1 MQLNAFN
8 NLPSPISL
16 ADLESHLW
24 GAATLLRGL
33 IDAGDYKHLLK
44 TIAQLEESKAI
55 EVTAAGNIALPQ
67 PEAEVLEGTF
77 SANPRGF
84 GFVRIGEN
92 EPDVFVKRGN
102 TKFAMN
108 EDVVEVKI
116 TSPANPLK
124 GNEAEGKVV
133 AIKSRAVTS
142 LVGEFYAFDEEEKKN
157 SGSLLGYVVNKNK
170 KIPFRT
176 NISKKGLH
184 PEVGDIVRVDIT
196 HYPDRDFPEVLQ
208 GLVTEIIGK
217 ATDTGIDVLEVL
229 ESLGIPS
236 PFPEDVIAE
245 ANAVPDEIEEKDII
259 DRVDYRD
266 EITFTI
272 DGADAKDLDDAVH
285 IKALDNGNIELGVHI
300 ADVSYYVTEGSALD
314 REALNRGTSTYVT
327 DRVVPMLPERLSNG
341 ICSLNPRVNR
351 FTQSCVMEIN
361 PDGHV
366 VNYKISQSV
375 IKTTERMTYSD
386 VNEMLAGN
394 QEFLEKFAVIAES
407 VEQMAK
413 LHAILLGMR
422 ARRGSIDFETQ
433 EAKII
438 VDKLGKPIEIQVR
451 KRGTAEMMIESFM
464 LIANET
470 VARSFA
476 TRELPFIY
484 RVHEHPKADKLTR
497 FIDFASVFGIP
508 LKGTPEK
515 MQSKDLQDFMLQ
527 IKGQP
532 GEIVLS
538 TMLLR
543 SMQQARYDEDNLGH
557 FGLAAEYYTH
567 FTSPI
572 RRYPDLLVHRLIRA
586 ESHPTTEV
594 IEHFEEIIPEVA
606 KLTSS
611 RERRAIDAERAVEAM
626 KKAEYMESYVGTE
639 YDVTISS
646 VTRFGFFVS
655 LPNTIE
661 GLVHMSTLGDDFY
674 NFNERDLTLKGER
687 TGKVFR
693 MGQPVKVKLVKADKI
708 TGDID
713 FEHVDSDLDVVE
725 AVEKRSR
732 ESRGGRDSRDKRPD
746 WKKNKD
752 KDKKP
757 FHKKGGKPA
766 RKK

>member
-1 MQLNAFN
+1 MKLSKKVTDFLAQMPSKSISPKMLAN
-8 NLPSPISL
+8 NLGL
-16 ADLESHLW
+16 AD
-24 GAATLLRGL
+24 
-33 IDAGDYKHLLK
+33 DAGDYKHLLK

-497 FIDFASVFGIP
+497 FIDFASGFGIP

>member
-1 MQLNAFN
+1 MKLSKKVTDFLAQMPSKSISPKMLAN
-8 NLPSPISL
+8 NLGL
-16 ADLESHLW
+16 AD
-24 GAATLLRGL
+24 
-33 IDAGDYKHLLK
+33 DAGDYKHLLK

-532 GEIVLS
+532 GEMVLS

>member
-1 MQLNAFN
+1 MKLSKKVTDFLANMPSKSISPKMLATNLGLVDNA
-8 NLPSPISL
+8 S
-16 ADLESHLW
+16 
-24 GAATLLRGL
+24 
-33 IDAGDYKHLLK
+33 DYKHLLK
-44 TIAQLEESKAI
+44 TIAQLEESKVI
-55 EVTAAGNIALPQ
+55 EVTAGGNIALPQ

-108 EDVVEVKI
+108 EDIVEVKI

-133 AIKSRAVTS
+133 AIKSRAVTN
-142 LVGEFYAFDEEEKKN
+142 LVGEFYEFDEEEKKN

-170 KIPFRT
+170 KIPFKT

-196 HYPDRDFPEVLQ
+196 HYPDRDFPDVLQ
-208 GLVTEIIGK
+208 GLVVEIIGK
-217 ATDTGIDVLEVL
+217 STDTGIDVLEIL
-229 ESLGIPS
+229 ESMGIPS
-236 PFPEDVIAE
+236 PFPEDVLAE
-245 ANAVPDEIEEKDII
+245 ANAVPDEIDEKDII
-259 DRVDYRD
+259 GRVDYRN
-266 EITFTI
+266 EISFTI

-361 PDGHV
+361 PDGYV
-366 VNYKISQSV
+366 VNYQISQSV

-394 QEFLEKFAVIAES
+394 QDFLDKFAAIAES

-413 LHAILLGMR
+413 LHEILLAMR

-438 VDKLGKPIEIQVR
+438 VDKLGKPIDIQVR
-451 KRGTAEMMIESFM
+451 NRGTAEMMIESFM

-515 MQSKDLQDFMLQ
+515 MQSKDLQDFMLR

-532 GEIVLS
+532 GEMVLS

-586 ESHPTTEV
+586 ESHPTTET
-594 IEHFEEIIPEVA
+594 IEHFEEIIPEIA

-693 MGQPVKVKLVKADKI
+693 MGHPVKVKLVKADKI

-725 AVEKRSR
+725 AIEKRSR
-732 ESRGGRDSRDKRPD
+732 DSRGGRDSRDKRPD
-746 WKKNKD
+746 WQKN

>member
-1 MQLNAFN
+1 MKLSKKVTDFLAQMPSKSISPKMLAK
-8 NLPSPISL
+8 NLGL
-16 ADLESHLW
+16 AD
-24 GAATLLRGL
+24 
-33 IDAGDYKHLLK
+33 DAGDYKHLLK

>member
-1 MQLNAFN
+1 MKLSKKVTDFLAQMPSKSISPKMLAN
-8 NLPSPISL
+8 NLGL
-16 ADLESHLW
+16 AD
-24 GAATLLRGL
+24 
-33 IDAGDYKHLLK
+33 DAGDYKHLLK

-572 RRYPDLLVHRLIRA
+572 RRYPDLVVHRLIRA

>member
-1 MQLNAFN
+1 MKLSKKVTDFLANMPSKSISPKMLAT
-8 NLPSPISL
+8 NLGL
-16 ADLESHLW
+16 ADNAS
-24 GAATLLRGL
+24 
-33 IDAGDYKHLLK
+33 DYKHLLK
-44 TIAQLEESKAI
+44 TIAQLEENKAI
-55 EVTAAGNIALPQ
+55 EVTAAGNLALPQ

-108 EDVVEVKI
+108 EDTVEVKI
-116 TSPANPLK
+116 TSPANALK

-142 LVGEFYAFDEEEKKN
+142 LVGEFYAFDPEEKKN
-157 SGSLLGYVVNKNK
+157 SGSLLGYVINKNK

-184 PEVGDIVRVDIT
+184 PEVGDIVRVDVT

-208 GLVTEIIGK
+208 GIVTEIIGK

-245 ANAVPDEIEEKDII
+245 ANAVPDEIDEKDII
-259 DRVDYRD
+259 GRVDYRN

-361 PDGHV
+361 SDGHV
-366 VNYKISQSV
+366 VNYQISQSV

-394 QEFLEKFAVIAES
+394 QEFLDKFAVIAES

-413 LHAILLGMR
+413 LHEILLAMR

-476 TRELPFIY
+476 IRELPFIY

-508 LKGTPEK
+508 LKGAPEK
-515 MQSKDLQDFMLQ
+515 MQSKDLQDFMLK

-532 GEIVLS
+532 GEMVLS

-732 ESRGGRDSRDKRPD
+732 DSRGGRDSRDKRPD

-757 FHKKGGKPA
+757 FHKKGGKPT

>member
-1 MQLNAFN
+1 MKLSKKVTDFLAQMPSKSISPKMLAN
-8 NLPSPISL
+8 NLGL
-16 ADLESHLW
+16 AD
-24 GAATLLRGL
+24 
-33 IDAGDYKHLLK
+33 DAGDYKHLLK

-515 MQSKDLQDFMLQ
+515 MQSKDLQDFMLK

-532 GEIVLS
+532 GEMVLS

-725 AVEKRSR
+725 AVEKHSR

>member
-1 MQLNAFN
+1 MKLSKKVTDFLAQMPSKSISPKMLAN
-8 NLPSPISL
+8 NLGL
-16 ADLESHLW
+16 AD
-24 GAATLLRGL
+24 
-33 IDAGDYKHLLK
+33 DAGDYKHLLK

-394 QEFLEKFAVIAES
+394 QEFLEKFAAIAES

-497 FIDFASVFGIP
+497 FIDFASGFGIP

>member
-1 MQLNAFN
+1 MKLSKKVTDFLAQMPSKSISPKMLAN
-8 NLPSPISL
+8 NLGL
-16 ADLESHLW
+16 AD
-24 GAATLLRGL
+24 
-33 IDAGDYKHLLK
+33 DAGDYKHLLK

-611 RERRAIDAERAVEAM
+611 RERRAINAERAVEAM

>member
-1 MQLNAFN
+1 
-8 NLPSPISL
+8 
-16 ADLESHLW
+16 
-24 GAATLLRGL
+24 
-33 IDAGDYKHLLK
+33 
-44 TIAQLEESKAI
+44 
-55 EVTAAGNIALPQ
+55 
-67 PEAEVLEGTF
+67 
-77 SANPRGF
+77 
-84 GFVRIGEN
+84 
-92 EPDVFVKRGN
+92 
-102 TKFAMN
+102 
-108 EDVVEVKI
+108 
-116 TSPANPLK
+116 
-124 GNEAEGKVV
+124 
-133 AIKSRAVTS
+133 VTS
-142 LVGEFYAFDEEEKKN
+142 IVGEFYAFDEEEKKN

>member
-1 MQLNAFN
+1 MKLSKKVTDFLANMPSKSISPKMLAT
-8 NLPSPISL
+8 NLGL
-16 ADLESHLW
+16 ADNAS
-24 GAATLLRGL
+24 
-33 IDAGDYKHLLK
+33 DYKHLLK
-44 TIAQLEESKAI
+44 TIAQLEENKAI
-55 EVTAAGNIALPQ
+55 EVTAAGNLALPQ

-108 EDVVEVKI
+108 EDTVEVKI

-142 LVGEFYAFDEEEKKN
+142 LVGEFYAFDPEEKKN
-157 SGSLLGYVVNKNK
+157 SGSLLGYVINKNK

-184 PEVGDIVRVDIT
+184 PEVGDIVRVDVT

-208 GLVTEIIGK
+208 GIVTEIIGK

-245 ANAVPDEIEEKDII
+245 ANAVPDEIDEKDII
-259 DRVDYRD
+259 GRVDYRN

-341 ICSLNPRVNR
+341 ICSLNLGVNR

-361 PDGHV
+361 SDGHV
-366 VNYKISQSV
+366 VNYQISQSV

-394 QEFLEKFAVIAES
+394 QEFLDKFAVIAES

-413 LHAILLGMR
+413 LHEILLAMR

-515 MQSKDLQDFMLQ
+515 MQSKDLQDFMLK

-532 GEIVLS
+532 GEMVLS

-713 FEHVDSDLDVVE
+713 FEHIDSDLDVVE

-732 ESRGGRDSRDKRPD
+732 DSRGGRDSRDKRPD

-757 FHKKGGKPA
+757 FHKKGGKPT

>member
-1 MQLNAFN
+1 MNLNKKVMSYLAEMPSKSISPKMLAT
-8 NLPSPISL
+8 NLGL
-16 ADLESHLW
+16 ADD
-24 GAATLLRGL
+24 ATT
-33 IDAGDYKHLLK
+33 YKELLK
-44 TIAQLEESKAI
+44 TIAHLEATKAI
-55 EVTAAGNIALPQ
+55 EVTTGGNIMLPQ
-67 PEAEVLEGTF
+67 PEAAVLSGTF

-84 GFVRIGEN
+84 GFVRIGDN

-108 EDVVEVKI
+108 EDIVDVKI

-133 AIKSRAVTS
+133 AIKTRAITN
-142 LVGEFYAFDEEEKKN
+142 LVGEFYEFTEAEKQE

-196 HYPDRDFPEVLQ
+196 HYPDRDFPDILQ
-208 GLVTEIIGK
+208 GIVVEIIGK
-217 ATDTGIDVLEVL
+217 STDTGIDVLEVL
-229 ESLGIPS
+229 ESMGIPS
-236 PFPEDVIAE
+236 EFPEDVIAE
-245 ANAVPDEIEEKDII
+245 ANAVPEEILESDIV

-285 IKALDNGNIELGVHI
+285 VKALANGNIELGVHI

-361 PDGHV
+361 AAGQV
-366 VNYKISQSV
+366 VNYNISQSV

-386 VNEMLAGN
+386 VNEMLAGKP
-394 QEFLEKFAVIAES
+394 EFLEKYAAITES

-413 LHAILLGMR
+413 LHEILVAMR
-422 ARRGSIDFETQ
+422 SRRGAIDFETQ
-433 EAKII
+433 ESKII
-438 VDKLGKPIEIQVR
+438 VDKLGKPTDILVR
-451 KRGTAEMMIESFM
+451 KRGIAEMMIESFM

-484 RVHEHPKADKLTR
+484 RVHEHPKSDKLTR
-497 FIDFASVFGIP
+497 FIDFASVFGIA
-508 LKGTPEK
+508 LQGTPEK
-515 MQSKDLQDFMLQ
+515 MASKDLQEFMLK

-532 GEIVLS
+532 GELVLA

-586 ESHPTTEV
+586 ESKPTSEV
-594 IEHFEEIIPEVA
+594 IDHFEEIIPEIA
-606 KLTSS
+606 QQTSS

-639 YDVTISS
+639 YEVTISS
-646 VTRFGFFVS
+646 ITRFGFFVS

-693 MGQPVKVKLVKADKI
+693 MGQVIKVKLIKSDKI

-713 FEHVDSDLDVVE
+713 FEHVNSELDVVE
-725 AVEKRSR
+725 AVEKGRRSDR
-732 ESRGGRDSRDKRPD
+732 NGRDSRDKRPD

-752 KDKKP
+752 KKP
-757 FHKKGGKPA
+757 FYKNGKKSNS
-766 RKK
+766 KKS

>member
-1 MQLNAFN
+1 MKLSKKVTDFLAQMPSKSISPKMLAN
-8 NLPSPISL
+8 NLGL
-16 ADLESHLW
+16 AD
-24 GAATLLRGL
+24 
-33 IDAGDYKHLLK
+33 DAGDYKHLLK

-766 RKK
+766 SKK

>member
-1 MQLNAFN
+1 MKLSKKVTDFLANMPSKSISPKMLAT
-8 NLPSPISL
+8 NLGL
-16 ADLESHLW
+16 ADNAS
-24 GAATLLRGL
+24 
-33 IDAGDYKHLLK
+33 DYKHLLK
-44 TIAQLEESKAI
+44 TIAQLEENKAI
-55 EVTAAGNIALPQ
+55 EVTAAGNLALPQ

-108 EDVVEVKI
+108 EDTVEVKI
-116 TSPANPLK
+116 TSPANALK

-142 LVGEFYAFDEEEKKN
+142 LVGEFYAFDPEEKKN
-157 SGSLLGYVVNKNK
+157 SGSLLGYVINKNK

-184 PEVGDIVRVDIT
+184 PEVGDIVRVDVT

-208 GLVTEIIGK
+208 GIVTEIIGK

-245 ANAVPDEIEEKDII
+245 ANAVPDEIDEKDII
-259 DRVDYRD
+259 GRVDYRN

-361 PDGHV
+361 SDGHV
-366 VNYKISQSV
+366 VNYQISQSV

-394 QEFLEKFAVIAES
+394 QEFLDKFAVIAES

-413 LHAILLGMR
+413 LHEILLAMR

-476 TRELPFIY
+476 IRELPFIY

-515 MQSKDLQDFMLQ
+515 MQSKDLQDFMLK

-532 GEIVLS
+532 GEMVLS

-661 GLVHMSTLGDDFY
+661 GLVHISTLGDDFY

-732 ESRGGRDSRDKRPD
+732 DSRGGRDSRDKRPD

-757 FHKKGGKPA
+757 FHKKGGKPT

>member
-1 MQLNAFN
+1 MKLSKKVTDFLAQMPSKSISPKMLAN
-8 NLPSPISL
+8 NLGL
-16 ADLESHLW
+16 AD
-24 GAATLLRGL
+24 
-33 IDAGDYKHLLK
+33 DAGDYKHLLK
-44 TIAQLEESKAI
+44 TIAQLEENKAI

-708 TGDID
+708 TCDID

-732 ESRGGRDSRDKRPD
+732 ESRGGRDSRDKLPD

>member
-1 MQLNAFN
+1 MKLSKKVTDFLANMPSKSISPKMLAT
-8 NLPSPISL
+8 NLGL
-16 ADLESHLW
+16 ADNAS
-24 GAATLLRGL
+24 
-33 IDAGDYKHLLK
+33 DYKHLLK
-44 TIAQLEESKAI
+44 TIAQLEENKAI
-55 EVTAAGNIALPQ
+55 EVTAAGNLALPQ

-108 EDVVEVKI
+108 EDTIEVKI
-116 TSPANPLK
+116 TSPANALK

-142 LVGEFYAFDEEEKKN
+142 LVGEFYAFDPEEKKN
-157 SGSLLGYVVNKNK
+157 SGSLLGYVINKNK

-184 PEVGDIVRVDIT
+184 PEVGDIVRVDVT

-208 GLVTEIIGK
+208 GIVTEIIGK

-245 ANAVPDEIEEKDII
+245 ANAVPDEIDEKDII
-259 DRVDYRD
+259 GRVDYRN

-361 PDGHV
+361 SDGHV
-366 VNYKISQSV
+366 VNYQISQSV

-394 QEFLEKFAVIAES
+394 QEFLDKFAVIAES

-413 LHAILLGMR
+413 LHEILLAMR

-476 TRELPFIY
+476 IRELPFIY

-515 MQSKDLQDFMLQ
+515 MQSKDLQDFMLK

-532 GEIVLS
+532 GEMVLS

-543 SMQQARYDEDNLGH
+543 SIQQARYDEDNLGH

-732 ESRGGRDSRDKRPD
+732 DSRGGRDSRDKRPD

-757 FHKKGGKPA
+757 FHKKGGKPT

>member
-1 MQLNAFN
+1 MKLSKKVTDFLANMPSKSISPKMLAT
-8 NLPSPISL
+8 NLGL
-16 ADLESHLW
+16 ADNAS
-24 GAATLLRGL
+24 
-33 IDAGDYKHLLK
+33 DYKHLLK
-44 TIAQLEESKAI
+44 TIAQLEENKAI
-55 EVTAAGNIALPQ
+55 EVTAAGNLALPQ

-108 EDVVEVKI
+108 EDTVEVKI

-142 LVGEFYAFDEEEKKN
+142 LVGEFYAFDPEEKKN
-157 SGSLLGYVVNKNK
+157 SGSLLGYVINKNK

-184 PEVGDIVRVDIT
+184 PEVGDIVRVDVT

-208 GLVTEIIGK
+208 GIVTEIIGK

-245 ANAVPDEIEEKDII
+245 ANAVPDEIDEKDII
-259 DRVDYRD
+259 GRVDYRN

-361 PDGHV
+361 SDGHV
-366 VNYKISQSV
+366 VNYQISQSV

-394 QEFLEKFAVIAES
+394 QEFLDKFAVIAES

-413 LHAILLGMR
+413 LHEILLAMR

-515 MQSKDLQDFMLQ
+515 MQSKDLQDFMLK

-532 GEIVLS
+532 GEMVLS

-732 ESRGGRDSRDKRPD
+732 DSRGGRDSRDKRPD

-757 FHKKGGKPA
+757 FHKKGGKPT

>member
-1 MQLNAFN
+1 MKLSKKVTDFLAQMPSKSISPKMLAS
-8 NLPSPISL
+8 NLGL
-16 ADLESHLW
+16 AD
-24 GAATLLRGL
+24 
-33 IDAGDYKHLLK
+33 DAGDYKHLLK

-245 ANAVPDEIEEKDII
+245 ANAVPEEIEEKDII

>member
-1 MQLNAFN
+1 MKLSKKVTDFLANMPSKSISPKMLATNLGLVDNA
-8 NLPSPISL
+8 S
-16 ADLESHLW
+16 
-24 GAATLLRGL
+24 
-33 IDAGDYKHLLK
+33 DYKHLLK
-44 TIAQLEESKAI
+44 TIAQLEESKVI
-55 EVTAAGNIALPQ
+55 EVTAGGNIALPQ

-108 EDVVEVKI
+108 EDIVEVKI

-133 AIKSRAVTS
+133 AIKSRAVTN
-142 LVGEFYAFDEEEKKN
+142 LVGEFYEFDEEEKKN

-170 KIPFRT
+170 KIPFKT

-196 HYPDRDFPEVLQ
+196 HYPDRDFPDVLQ
-208 GLVTEIIGK
+208 GLVVEIIGK
-217 ATDTGIDVLEVL
+217 STDTGIDVLEVL
-229 ESLGIPS
+229 ESMGIPS
-236 PFPEDVIAE
+236 PFPEDVLAE
-245 ANAVPDEIEEKDII
+245 ANAVPDEIDEKDIVG
-259 DRVDYRD
+259 RVDYRN

-361 PDGHV
+361 PDGYV
-366 VNYKISQSV
+366 VNYQISQSV

-394 QEFLEKFAVIAES
+394 QDFLDKFAAIAES

-413 LHAILLGMR
+413 LHEILLAMR

-438 VDKLGKPIEIQVR
+438 VDKLGKPIDIQVR
-451 KRGTAEMMIESFM
+451 NRGTAEMMIESFM

-515 MQSKDLQDFMLQ
+515 MQSKDLQDFMLR

-532 GEIVLS
+532 GEMVLS

-586 ESHPTTEV
+586 ESHPTTET
-594 IEHFEEIIPEVA
+594 IEHFEEIIPEIA

-693 MGQPVKVKLVKADKI
+693 MGHPVKVKLVKADKI

-725 AVEKRSR
+725 AIEKRSR
-732 ESRGGRDSRDKRPD
+732 DSRGGRDSRDKRPD
-746 WKKNKD
+746 WQKN

>member
-1 MQLNAFN
+1 MKLSKKVTDFLAQMPSKSISPKMLAN
-8 NLPSPISL
+8 NLGL
-16 ADLESHLW
+16 AD
-24 GAATLLRGL
+24 
-33 IDAGDYKHLLK
+33 DAGDYKHLLK

-133 AIKSRAVTS
+133 AIKSRALTS

>member
-1 MQLNAFN
+1 M
-8 NLPSPISL
+8 I
-16 ADLESHLW
+16 LW
-24 GAATLLRGL
+24 IKRTLFL
-33 IDAGDYKHLLK
+33 D
-44 TIAQLEESKAI
+44 
-55 EVTAAGNIALPQ
+55 
-67 PEAEVLEGTF
+67 
-77 SANPRGF
+77 
-84 GFVRIGEN
+84 
-92 EPDVFVKRGN
+92 
-102 TKFAMN
+102 
-108 EDVVEVKI
+108 
-116 TSPANPLK
+116 
-124 GNEAEGKVV
+124 
-133 AIKSRAVTS
+133 
-142 LVGEFYAFDEEEKKN
+142 
-157 SGSLLGYVVNKNK
+157 VVNKNK

>member
-1 MQLNAFN
+1 MKLSKKVTDFLAQMPSKSISPKMLAN
-8 NLPSPISL
+8 NLGL
-16 ADLESHLW
+16 AD
-24 GAATLLRGL
+24 
-33 IDAGDYKHLLK
+33 DAGDYKHLLK

-725 AVEKRSR
+725 AVEKRNR

>member
-1 MQLNAFN
+1 MKLSKKVTDFLAQMPSKSISPKMLAN
-8 NLPSPISL
+8 NLGL
-16 ADLESHLW
+16 AD
-24 GAATLLRGL
+24 
-33 IDAGDYKHLLK
+33 DAGDYKHLLK

-142 LVGEFYAFDEEEKKN
+142 IVGEFYAFDEEEKKN

-626 KKAEYMESYVGTE
+626 KKTEYMESYVGTE

>member
-1 MQLNAFN
+1 MKLSKKVTDFLAQMPSKSISPKMLAN
-8 NLPSPISL
+8 NLGL
-16 ADLESHLW
+16 AD
-24 GAATLLRGL
+24 
-33 IDAGDYKHLLK
+33 DAGDYKHLLK

-133 AIKSRAVTS
+133 AIKSRDVTS

>member
-1 MQLNAFN
+1 MKLSKKVTDFLANMPSKSISPKMLATNLGLVDNA
-8 NLPSPISL
+8 S
-16 ADLESHLW
+16 
-24 GAATLLRGL
+24 
-33 IDAGDYKHLLK
+33 DYKHLLK
-44 TIAQLEESKAI
+44 TIAQLEESKVI
-55 EVTAAGNIALPQ
+55 EVTAGGNIALPQ

-108 EDVVEVKI
+108 EDIVEVKI

-133 AIKSRAVTS
+133 AIKSRAVTN
-142 LVGEFYAFDEEEKKN
+142 LVGEFYEFDEEEKKN

-170 KIPFRT
+170 KIPFKT

-196 HYPDRDFPEVLQ
+196 HYPDRDFPDVLQ
-208 GLVTEIIGK
+208 GLVVEIIGK
-217 ATDTGIDVLEVL
+217 STDTGIDVLEVL
-229 ESLGIPS
+229 ESMGIPS
-236 PFPEDVIAE
+236 PFPEDVLAE
-245 ANAVPDEIEEKDII
+245 ANAVPDEIDEKDII
-259 DRVDYRD
+259 GRVDYRN
-266 EITFTI
+266 EISFTI

-361 PDGHV
+361 PDGYV
-366 VNYKISQSV
+366 VNYQISQSV

-394 QEFLEKFAVIAES
+394 QDFLDKFAAIAES

-413 LHAILLGMR
+413 LHEILLAMR

-438 VDKLGKPIEIQVR
+438 VDKLGKPIDIQVR
-451 KRGTAEMMIESFM
+451 NRGTAEMMIESFM

>member
-1 MQLNAFN
+1 MKLSKKVTDFLAQMPSKSISPKMLAN
-8 NLPSPISL
+8 NLGL
-16 ADLESHLW
+16 AD
-24 GAATLLRGL
+24 
-33 IDAGDYKHLLK
+33 DAGDYKHLLK

-375 IKTTERMTYSD
+375 IKTTEHMTYSD
-386 VNEMLAGN
+386 VNEMFAGN

>member
-1 MQLNAFN
+1 MKLSKKVTDFLAQMPSKSISPKMLAN
-8 NLPSPISL
+8 NLGL
-16 ADLESHLW
+16 AD
-24 GAATLLRGL
+24 
-33 IDAGDYKHLLK
+33 DAGDYKHLLK

-142 LVGEFYAFDEEEKKN
+142 IVGEFYAFDEEEKKN

-245 ANAVPDEIEEKDII
+245 ANAVPEEIEEKDII

-394 QEFLEKFAVIAES
+394 QEFLEKFAAIAES

-527 IKGQP
+527 IKGRP

>member
-1 MQLNAFN
+1 MKLSKKVTDFLAQMPSKSISPKMLAN
-8 NLPSPISL
+8 NLGL
-16 ADLESHLW
+16 AD
-24 GAATLLRGL
+24 
-33 IDAGDYKHLLK
+33 DAGDYKHLLK

-476 TRELPFIY
+476 IRELPFIY

-725 AVEKRSR
+725 AVEKHSR

>member
-1 MQLNAFN
+1 MKLSKKVTDFLAQMPSKSISPKMLAK
-8 NLPSPISL
+8 NLGL
-16 ADLESHLW
+16 AD
-24 GAATLLRGL
+24 
-33 IDAGDYKHLLK
+33 DAGDYKHLLK

-142 LVGEFYAFDEEEKKN
+142 IVGEFYAFDEEEKKN

>member
-1 MQLNAFN
+1 MKLSKKVTDFLAQMPSKSISPKMLAN
-8 NLPSPISL
+8 NLGL
-16 ADLESHLW
+16 AD
-24 GAATLLRGL
+24 
-33 IDAGDYKHLLK
+33 DAGDYKHLLK

-713 FEHVDSDLDVVE
+713 FEHVDSDVDVVE
-725 AVEKRSR
+725 AGEKRSR

>member
-1 MQLNAFN
+1 MKLSKKVTDFLANMPSKSISPKMLATNLGLVDNA
-8 NLPSPISL
+8 S
-16 ADLESHLW
+16 
-24 GAATLLRGL
+24 
-33 IDAGDYKHLLK
+33 DYKHLLK
-44 TIAQLEESKAI
+44 TIAQLEESKVI
-55 EVTAAGNIALPQ
+55 EVTAGGNIALPQ

-84 GFVRIGEN
+84 GFVRISEN

-108 EDVVEVKI
+108 EDIVEVKI

-133 AIKSRAVTS
+133 AIKSRAVTN
-142 LVGEFYAFDEEEKKN
+142 LVGEFYEFDEEEKKN

-170 KIPFRT
+170 KIPFKT

-196 HYPDRDFPEVLQ
+196 HYPDRDFPDVLQ
-208 GLVTEIIGK
+208 GLVVEIIGK
-217 ATDTGIDVLEVL
+217 STDTGIDVLEVL
-229 ESLGIPS
+229 ESMGIPS
-236 PFPEDVIAE
+236 PFPEDVLAE
-245 ANAVPDEIEEKDII
+245 ANAVPDEIDEKDII
-259 DRVDYRD
+259 GRVDYRN
-266 EITFTI
+266 EISFTI

-327 DRVVPMLPERLSNG
+327 DRVVPMIPERLSNG

-361 PDGHV
+361 PDGYV
-366 VNYKISQSV
+366 VNYQISQSV

-394 QEFLEKFAVIAES
+394 QDFLDKFAAIAES

-413 LHAILLGMR
+413 LHEILLAMR

-438 VDKLGKPIEIQVR
+438 VDKLGKPIDIQVR
-451 KRGTAEMMIESFM
+451 NRGTAEMMIESFM

-515 MQSKDLQDFMLQ
+515 MQSKDLQDFMLR

-532 GEIVLS
+532 GEMVLS

-586 ESHPTTEV
+586 ESHPTTET
-594 IEHFEEIIPEVA
+594 IEHFEEIIPEIA

-693 MGQPVKVKLVKADKI
+693 MGHPVKVKLVKADKI

-725 AVEKRSR
+725 AIEKRSR
-732 ESRGGRDSRDKRPD
+732 DSRGGRDSRDKRPD
-746 WKKNKD
+746 WQKN

>member
-1 MQLNAFN
+1 MKLSKKVTDFLAQMPSKSISPKMLAN
-8 NLPSPISL
+8 NLGL
-16 ADLESHLW
+16 AD
-24 GAATLLRGL
+24 
-33 IDAGDYKHLLK
+33 DAGDYKHLLK

-272 DGADAKDLDDAVH
+272 DGTDAKDLDDAVH

-725 AVEKRSR
+725 AVEKHSR

>member
-1 MQLNAFN
+1 MKLSKKVTDFLAQMPSKSISPKMLAN
-8 NLPSPISL
+8 NLGL
-16 ADLESHLW
+16 AD
-24 GAATLLRGL
+24 
-33 IDAGDYKHLLK
+33 DAGDYKHLLK

-142 LVGEFYAFDEEEKKN
+142 IVGEFYAFDEEEKKN

-245 ANAVPDEIEEKDII
+245 ANAVPEEIEEKDII

>member
-1 MQLNAFN
+1 MKLSKKVTDFLAQMPSKSISPKMLAN
-8 NLPSPISL
+8 NLGL
-16 ADLESHLW
+16 AD
-24 GAATLLRGL
+24 
-33 IDAGDYKHLLK
+33 DAGDYKHLLK

-142 LVGEFYAFDEEEKKN
+142 LVGQFYAFDEEEKKN

>member
-1 MQLNAFN
+1 MKLSKKVTDFLAQMPSKSISPKMLAN
-8 NLPSPISL
+8 NLGL
-16 ADLESHLW
+16 AD
-24 GAATLLRGL
+24 
-33 IDAGDYKHLLK
+33 DAGDYKHLLK

-142 LVGEFYAFDEEEKKN
+142 IVGEFYAFDEEEKKN

-394 QEFLEKFAVIAES
+394 QEFLEKFAAIAES

-674 NFNERDLTLKGER
+674 NFNEHDLTLKGER

>member
-1 MQLNAFN
+1 MKLSKKITDFLANMPSKSISPKMLAS
-8 NLPSPISL
+8 NLGM
-16 ADLESHLW
+16 AD
-24 GAATLLRGL
+24 
-33 IDAGDYKHLLK
+33 DASDYKHLLK

-55 EVTAAGNIALPQ
+55 EVTAGGNLALPQ

-142 LVGEFYAFDEEEKKN
+142 LVGEFYAFDEDEKKN
-157 SGSLLGYVVNKNK
+157 SGSLLGYVINKNK

-184 PEVGDIVRVDIT
+184 PEVGDIVRVDVT

-229 ESLGIPS
+229 ESMGIPS
-236 PFPEDVIAE
+236 PFPEDVLAE

-259 DRVDYRD
+259 GRVDYRN

-361 PDGHV
+361 PDGYV
-366 VNYKISQSV
+366 VNYQISQSV

-394 QEFLEKFAVIAES
+394 QEYLEKFAAIAAS

-413 LHAILLGMR
+413 LHEILLAMR

-451 KRGTAEMMIESFM
+451 KRGIAEMMVESFM

-515 MQSKDLQDFMLQ
+515 MQSKDLQDFMLK

-532 GEIVLS
+532 GEMVLS

-594 IEHFEEIIPEVA
+594 IEHFEAIIPEIA
-606 KLTSS
+606 QLTSS

-626 KKAEYMESYVGTE
+626 KKAEYMASYVGTE

-693 MGQPVKVKLVKADKI
+693 MGQPVKVKLVKADKV

-725 AVEKRSR
+725 AIEKRSR

-746 WKKNKD
+746 WKKNKN

>member
-1 MQLNAFN
+1 MKLSKKVTDFLAQMPSKSISPKMLAN
-8 NLPSPISL
+8 NLGL
-16 ADLESHLW
+16 AD
-24 GAATLLRGL
+24 
-33 IDAGDYKHLLK
+33 DAGDYKHLLK

-713 FEHVDSDLDVVE
+713 FEHVDSDLDVGE

>member
-1 MQLNAFN
+1 MKLSKKVTDFLAQMPSKSISPKMLAN
-8 NLPSPISL
+8 NLGL
-16 ADLESHLW
+16 AD
-24 GAATLLRGL
+24 
-33 IDAGDYKHLLK
+33 DAGDYKHLLK

-184 PEVGDIVRVDIT
+184 PEVEDIVRVDIT

-394 QEFLEKFAVIAES
+394 HEFLEKFAVIAES

>member
-1 MQLNAFN
+1 MKLSKKVTDFLAQMPSKSISPKMLAN
-8 NLPSPISL
+8 NLGL
-16 ADLESHLW
+16 AD
-24 GAATLLRGL
+24 
-33 IDAGDYKHLLK
+33 DAGDYKHLLK

-142 LVGEFYAFDEEEKKN
+142 IVGEFYAFDEEEKKN

-646 VTRFGFFVS
+646 VTRFGLFVS

>member
-1 MQLNAFN
+1 MKLSKKVTDFLANMPSKSISPKMLAT
-8 NLPSPISL
+8 NLGL
-16 ADLESHLW
+16 ADNAS
-24 GAATLLRGL
+24 
-33 IDAGDYKHLLK
+33 DYKHLLK
-44 TIAQLEESKAI
+44 TIAQLEENKAI
-55 EVTAAGNIALPQ
+55 EVTAAGNLALPQ

-108 EDVVEVKI
+108 EDTVEVKI

-142 LVGEFYAFDEEEKKN
+142 LVGEFYAFDPEEKKN
-157 SGSLLGYVVNKNK
+157 SGSLLGYVINKNK

-184 PEVGDIVRVDIT
+184 PEVGDIVRVDVT

-208 GLVTEIIGK
+208 GIVTEIIGK

-245 ANAVPDEIEEKDII
+245 ANAVPDEIDEKDII
-259 DRVDYRD
+259 GRVDYRN

-341 ICSLNPRVNR
+341 ICSLNLGVNR

-361 PDGHV
+361 SDGHV
-366 VNYKISQSV
+366 VNYQISQSV

-394 QEFLEKFAVIAES
+394 QEFLDKFAVIAES

-413 LHAILLGMR
+413 LHEILLAMR

-476 TRELPFIY
+476 IRELPFIY

-515 MQSKDLQDFMLQ
+515 MQSKDLQDFMLK

-532 GEIVLS
+532 GEMVLS

-732 ESRGGRDSRDKRPD
+732 DSRGGRDSRDKRPD

-757 FHKKGGKPA
+757 FHKKGGKPT